1 MEVRERSGGDD
12 VEERAAVDSRGGR
25 TAHARHSYRN
35 ACLAPSSHASH
46 TFLSTST
53 IVRDCRHILHVP

>member
-1 MEVRERSGGDD
+1 VEVREWSGGAD
-12 VEERAAVDSRGGR
+12 VAERAAVDAVVGR

-35 ACLAPSSHASH
+35 ACLRPSSHASQ

-53 IVRDCRHILHVP
+53 IVRDCKHIAHVP